1 MTSTPN
7 KYFRTVFG
15 FPKMRLAKIG
25 HVNEIQTR
33 RVGAQLNGL
42 LQSSERTCIGIG
54 VKNPA

>member
-7 KYFRTVFG
+7 KDFRTVFG

-25 HVNEIQTR
+25 HVNEIQTC

-42 LQSSERTCIGIG
+42 LQSSERTCVG
-54 VKNPA
+54 VCVKDPA